1 MNVTQVDISSDGCGQ
16 ARLIEV
22 DGKAVGVISKRNA
35 GRGAETPWEAFAGSR
50 RLGVFYSEA
59 GGKTAALAAVLAS
72 YQITDPDAGKPEKST
87 TQDAEKSTTQDAEK
101 STTQDVEK
109 STTQEVVKNS
119 QCPCRTKR
127 TPANT

>member
-1 MNVTQVDISSDGCGQ
+1 
-16 ARLIEV
+16 
-22 DGKAVGVISKRNA
+22 
-35 GRGAETPWEAFAGSR
+35 
-50 RLGVFYSEA
+50 
-59 GGKTAALAAVLAS
+59 LAAVLAS
-72 YQITDPDAGKPEKST
+72 HQITDPDAGKPEKSTTQDAEKST